1 MLDFN
6 HGANK
11 PTGKTADFTE
21 RINCLIDEVLEAEVR
36 GEPRRDYLGASIIGS
51 ACLRQIQYEYQGVLH
66 GPKKKLD
73 GRTLRIFAAGHV
85 FEAMSA
91 RELRLAGFDLRTHK
105 PDGSQF
111 AFSVASGRIRGHIDG
126 VFRGGPPGIEYPTL
140 WEHKALGVKSWND
153 VVKKGVTLVRPVY
166 ATQIALYQAYM
177 ELTEAPAIFTA
188 RNRDTQQLY
197 HEPVPFDAAL
207 AQKMSDRAVKIIEAS
222 EAGEL
227 LPRIAVNPDFFECK
241 WCGFAKTCWGD
252 EG

>member
-1 MLDFN
+1 M
-6 HGANK
+6 A
-11 PTGKTADFTE
+11 A
-21 RINCLIDEVLEAEVR
+21 
-36 GEPRRDYLGASIIGS
+36 
-51 ACLRQIQYEYQGVLH
+51 
-66 GPKKKLD
+66 
-73 GRTLRIFAAGHV
+73 TLWL
-85 FEAMSA
+85 S
-91 RELRLAGFDLRTHK
+91 
-105 PDGSQF
+105 GSQF
-111 AFSVASGRIRGHIDG
+111 GFSVASGRIRGHIDG
-126 VFRGGPPGIEYPTL
+126 IFHGGPPGFQYPTL

-153 VVKKGVTLVRPVY
+153 VVKKGVTLARPVY
-166 ATQIALYQAYM
+166 AAQIALYQAYM